1 MTKSDI
7 KRKKISEV
15 TWRYV
20 RVFAYLVGSWAIS
33 LGLAYITDDPN
44 LIGLAP
50 VLNLLALIIQKE
62 LTKEGYIQA
71 RK

>member
-20 RVFAYLVGSWAIS
+20 RVLVYLIGSWGIS
-33 LGLAYITDDPN
+33 LGLVYCTDDPR
-44 LIGLAP
+44 LVGLAP
-50 VLNLLALIIQKE
+50 VLNLLAVIIQKE